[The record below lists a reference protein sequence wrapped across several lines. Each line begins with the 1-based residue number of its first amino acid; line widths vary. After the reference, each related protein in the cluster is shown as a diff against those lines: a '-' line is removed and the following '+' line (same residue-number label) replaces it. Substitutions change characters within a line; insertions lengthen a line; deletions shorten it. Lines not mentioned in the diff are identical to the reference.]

1 MPTKQEFLAYLDFL
15 RQRVEAAE
23 DSRDAQFW
31 IRRWIDWPPWL
42 HDALD
47 ERLQHIEGKLAEII
61 KRPGSTCQFKGE
73 EGEAVAR
80 LIVGMGPQARGEA
93 NQYLSNAI
101 AGARELTICDPY
113 LLQPYTATP
122 PCDYVASLMGVLPT
136 VLRSLEVFVKPRV
149 RNREVAESLN
159 QACKQRRIRIAV
171 HRTADI
177 HDRVWIADHERAYT
191 VGTSFNGLGN
201 RCAFILPL
209 PDEDR
214 RAFGKELAS
223 IRSSA
228 SRSRGA

>member
-1 MPTKQEFLAYLDFL
+1 MPTKQELLAYLDFL
-15 RQRVEAAE
+15 RERVESAE

-31 IRRWIDWPPWL
+31 LRRRIDWPPSR
-42 HDALD
+42 HDTID
-47 ERLQHIEGKLAEII
+47 ERLQNIEGMLAEII

-93 NQYLSNAI
+93 NQYLSSAI

-113 LLQPYTATP
+113 LLQPYAATQSG
-122 PCDYVASLMGVLPT
+122 DYVASLVGVLPT
-136 VLRSLEVFVKPRV
+136 ALRSLEIFIKPRV
-149 RNREVAESLN
+149 RNREVAEGLN
-159 QACKQRRIRIAV
+159 QVCKQRGVRMTV
-171 HRTADI
+171 HRTNDI
-177 HDRVWIADHERAYT
+177 QDRVWIAEHERAYT

-209 PDEDR
+209 PTEDR

-223 IRSSA
+223 IRSGA